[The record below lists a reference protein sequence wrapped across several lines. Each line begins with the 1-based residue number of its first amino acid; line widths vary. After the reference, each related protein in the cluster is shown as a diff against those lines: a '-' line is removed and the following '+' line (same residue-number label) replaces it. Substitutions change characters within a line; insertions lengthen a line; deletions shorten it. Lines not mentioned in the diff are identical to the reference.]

1 MAACSVTESGSFK
14 CVSLDQAIKWLQI
27 EDPRFERIHMKN
39 TLRTF
44 DEYNCANL
52 VKLFISGLRVHQLF

>member
-1 MAACSVTESGSFK
+1 MTAWLATETFK
-14 CVSLDQAIKWLQI
+14 RESLDQAIKRLQI
-27 EDPRFERIHMKN
+27 GDPRFERIHMKN

-52 VKLFISGLRVHQLF
+52 VKLFISGLGVYQFF